1 MPEKKDVYVQKLKA
15 KIDEWNAE
23 IDILTAKANQS
34 QADLKL
40 RYLEHVEELREK
52 RNEVEAKLKA
62 MQEASGSAWDEIK
75 EGLEESFHVWKDSF
89 SKAKAAF
96 EQGFKDGKKDKDRS

>member
-23 IDILTAKANQS
+23 IDLLAAKANQS
-34 QADLKL
+34 RADLKL
-40 RYLEHVEELREK
+40 GYLERIEELKGK
-52 RNEVEAKLKA
+52 RNELETKMKA
-62 MQEASGSAWDEIK
+62 LQEAGGSAWDELK
-75 EGLEESFHVWKDSF
+75 DGLEESLKVWKDSF

-96 EQGFKDGKKDKDRS
+96 GQGLKEGKEDKD

>member
-23 IDILTAKANQS
+23 IDKLSAKADQS

-40 RYLEHVEELREK
+40 RYLEQIQGLKEE
-52 RNEVEAKLKA
+52 RNKIEAKLEA
-62 MQEASGSAWDEIK
+62 LQEAGESAWDELK
-75 EGLEESFHVWKDSF
+75 EGLEDSFNVWKDSF

-96 EQGFKDGKKDKDRS
+96 GQGFRDGKKDKD

>member
-23 IDILTAKANQS
+23 IDKLSAQANQS

-40 RYLEHVEELREK
+40 RYLEQVEELKEK
-52 RNEVEAKLKA
+52 RNEAGAKLEA
-62 MQEASGSAWDEIK
+62 LQEAGESAWDEIK
-75 EGLEESFHVWKDSF
+75 DGLEESFHVWKDSF
-89 SKAKAAF
+89 ARAKAAF
-96 EQGFKDGKKDKDRS
+96 GQGFKEGKKDKD

>member
-1 MPEKKDVYVQKLKA
+1 MTENKDAYVQKLKA

-23 IDILTAKANQS
+23 IDKLSAKANQS

-40 RYLEHVEELREK
+40 RYLEQIEELREK
-52 RNEVEAKLKA
+52 RNEVEAKLDA
-62 MQEASGSAWDEIK
+62 LQEASGSAWDEIK
-75 EGLEESFHVWKDSF
+75 EGLEDSFHVWKNSF

-96 EQGFKDGKKDKDRS
+96 EQGFKDGKKDKD

>member
-23 IDILTAKANQS
+23 IDKLSAQANQS

-40 RYLEHVEELREK
+40 SYLEHVEELKEK
-52 RNEVEAKLKA
+52 RNEAAAKLESL
-62 MQEASGSAWDEIK
+62 QEAGESAWDEIK
-75 EGLEESFHVWKDSF
+75 EGLEESFTIWKDSF

-96 EQGFKDGKKDKDRS
+96 GQGFKEGKKDKD

>member
-23 IDILTAKANQS
+23 IDKLSAKADQS

-40 RYLEHVEELREK
+40 RYLEQIQGLKEE
-52 RNEVEAKLKA
+52 RNKIEAKLEA
-62 MQEASGSAWDEIK
+62 LQEAGESAWDELK
-75 EGLEESFHVWKDSF
+75 EGLEDSFNVWKDSF

-96 EQGFKDGKKDKDRS
+96 GQGFRDGKKDKN

>member
-23 IDILTAKANQS
+23 IDKLSAKADQS

-40 RYLEHVEELREK
+40 RYLEQIQGLKEE
-52 RNEVEAKLKA
+52 RNKIEAKLEA
-62 MQEASGSAWDEIK
+62 LQEAGESAWDELK
-75 EGLEESFHVWKDSF
+75 EGLEDSFNIWKDSF

-96 EQGFKDGKKDKDRS
+96 GQGFRDGKKDKD